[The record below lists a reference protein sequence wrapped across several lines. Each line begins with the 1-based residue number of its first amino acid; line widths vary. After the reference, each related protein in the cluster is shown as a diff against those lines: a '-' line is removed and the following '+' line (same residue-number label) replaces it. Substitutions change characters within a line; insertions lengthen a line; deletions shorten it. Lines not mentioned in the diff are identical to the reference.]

1 MSSSRR
7 FESAIRAAVG
17 RLAPGMTRDG
27 YDRAMNYIGI
37 WRALNSDNG
46 RLYKRLETDAE
57 VGGQEWRASVDS
69 LVEMVSRDLVPMA
82 RLIGRK
88 PEDGG
93 GRVIN
98 E

>member
-1 MSSSRR
+1 MSPNREK

-27 YDRAMNYIGI
+27 YDRATNYLRI
-37 WRALNSDNG
+37 WCGLKSNNR
-46 RLYKRLETDAE
+46 RLYKQLEADAE
-57 VGGQEWRASVDS
+57 IGGQEWRARVDS

-93 GRVIN
+93 GA
-98 E
+98 